1 MAIRPTIMVDL
12 GSGREAVMEEKESG
26 LAGICWHDSFVLGFG
41 PMDAIHREFVDLVA
55 NVQAAPDEQLV
66 QRLAALEAHCTSH
79 FEEENKWMQDTDFPP
94 RDCHIDEHNAV
105 LNSIRQV
112 QALLN
117 EGDSANCRRL
127 AGELAKWFPGHADYL
142 DSALAHWMCKR
153 RFGGKP
159 VVFRRDPI
167 GTAVSP

>member
-1 MAIRPTIMVDL
+1 MEMLENGVGGLVWRDNFDL
-12 GSGREAVMEEKESG
+12 GF
-26 LAGICWHDSFVLGFG
+26 D

-55 NVQAAPDEQLV
+55 AVQAAPDHELV
-66 QRLAALEAHCTSH
+66 ARLAALASHCASH
-79 FEEENKWMQDTDFPP
+79 FDEENKWMIDTDFPP

-112 QALLN
+112 QDLLI
-117 EGDSANCRRL
+117 EGDTANCRRL

-159 VVFRRDPI
+159 VVFRREPVDP
-167 GTAVSP
+167 TSPAPGNHSAHR

>member
-1 MAIRPTIMVDL
+1 METVEIGVGAIAWR
-12 GSGREAVMEEKESG
+12 
-26 LAGICWHDSFVLGFG
+26 DSFDLGFG

-55 NVQAAPDEQLV
+55 AVQAATDEELV
-66 QRLAALEAHCTSH
+66 ARLATLASHCASH
-79 FEEENKWMQDTDFPP
+79 FEEENNWMIETDFPP

-112 QALLN
+112 QALLL
-117 EGDSANCRRL
+117 EGDNANCRRL
-127 AGELAKWFPGHADYL
+127 AGELAKWFPGHADHL

-159 VVFRRDPI
+159 VVFRREPLDPSAPEP
-167 GTAVSP
+167 GSRSVRA